1 MRDIYEVLT
10 NLVSG
15 FIINYFLT
23 ICLFDVSYEFAAGT
37 TAIFFVFSF
46 VRSYIIRKTFRKT
59 EKPS

>member
-23 ICLFDVSYEFAAGT
+23 ICLFDVSYEFAAGSLKSK
-37 TAIFFVFSF
+37 AP
-46 VRSYIIRKTFRKT
+46 RNRQMLRGLD
-59 EKPS
+59 